1 MSNISATFRDDTHFG
16 LHHTKIPLK
25 FKVIHKGRCFPHL
38 QEFPMLL
45 SQPIYLMPKQFLHT
59 AGYQGDDSAKG
70 VLPLGL
76 FGDDPFHHISAMGMN
91 RLSIRKGLMDS
102 TQ

>member
-1 MSNISATFRDDTHFG
+1 
-16 LHHTKIPLK
+16 
-25 FKVIHKGRCFPHL
+25 
-38 QEFPMLL
+38 MLL

-91 RLSIRKGLMDS
+91 SLSIRKGLMDS